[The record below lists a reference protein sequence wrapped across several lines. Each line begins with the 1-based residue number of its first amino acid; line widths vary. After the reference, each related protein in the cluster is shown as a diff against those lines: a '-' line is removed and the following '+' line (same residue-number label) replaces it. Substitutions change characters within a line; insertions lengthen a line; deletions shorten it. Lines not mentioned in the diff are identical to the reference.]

1 MTKKNNKSK
10 RVKNIL
16 NIIKK
21 YTFII
26 SLTTGMIKVF
36 LAVITKSIILL
47 ISSFYNF
54 SISATKRRAVVEH
67 DDPNKKYMEI
77 GLLIMISSFAYTIYS
92 IYVIVTKR
100 QLQFNMYLA
109 ILIATIAFTD
119 LIVSTIGLVQAKK
132 NDDMETEM
140 VKLANL
146 SSAFIGIALTQ
157 TAILSFT
164 LNIDVSHY
172 NGIGGVF
179 FGGLTSLIGIYMIIR
194 GFIMIKNDKEAHKWL
209 PQKK

>member
-1 MTKKNNKSK
+1 MATNSNKSK
-10 RVKNIL
+10 KVKNVL

-26 SLTTGMIKVF
+26 SLTTGLIKVF

-54 SISATKRRAVVEH
+54 SISATKHRAVRDH

-77 GLLIMISSFAYTIYS
+77 GVLIMASSFAYTIYS

-119 LIVSTIGLVQAKK
+119 LIVSSIGLIQAKR
-132 NDDMETEM
+132 NDDIETEM
-140 VKLANL
+140 IKFANL
-146 SSAFIGIALTQ
+146 SSAFIGISLTQ

-164 LNIDVSHY
+164 LHVDVSHY
-172 NGIGGVF
+172 NGIGGIF
-179 FGGLTSLIGIYMIIR
+179 FGGITSLIGTYMIIR